1 MKTHVILNPK
11 AGTASDAHDLATAL
25 RRFGEVQLDT
35 TDAPGSAKALT
46 QAALAAGATLV
57 IAAGGDGTINEV
69 VNGLAQDFGQA
80 RLGIIP
86 LGTGN
91 DFARSIQLPTDLEAA
106 IETLMAARTKA
117 LDVVRVTSDDVR
129 FFINVS
135 AGGFSGLLDEKAT
148 AAVKRTWGP
157 LAYLRAVAEALPD
170 LAAYRVT
177 LSFDDADERTLEI
190 YNVVVANGRYVAGGI
205 PVAPQA
211 KLDDGLLDIMLV
223 PAAPLPQLVI
233 EVPQILVGR
242 HLDSELLIFQ
252 QARKV
257 KIAAEPGM
265 WFNVDGELVG
275 NQPATFE
282 VLPQVLEVVVG
293 EDA

>member
-1 MKTHVILNPK
+1 
-11 AGTASDAHDLATAL
+11 
-25 RRFGEVQLDT
+25 
-35 TDAPGSAKALT
+35 
-46 QAALAAGATLV
+46 
-57 IAAGGDGTINEV
+57 
-69 VNGLAQDFGQA
+69 
-80 RLGIIP
+80 
-86 LGTGN
+86 
-91 DFARSIQLPTDLEAA
+91 
-106 IETLMAARTKA
+106 MAARTKA

-135 AGGFSGLLDEKAT
+135 AGGFSGLLDEKVT
-148 AAVKRTWGP
+148 AEVKRAWGP
-157 LAYLRAVAEALPD
+157 LAYLRAGAEVLPD
-170 LAAYRVT
+170 LTTYRAT
-177 LSFDDADERTLEI
+177 FSFDDADERALEV

-242 HLDSELLIFQ
+242 HLDSELLIFH

-257 KIAAEPGM
+257 KIAAAPSM

-282 VLPQVLEVVVG
+282 ALPRMLEVVVG
-293 EDA
+293 ADA